1 MADTVDNILKRTLE
15 GLGVPCERLKFS
27 GAADTFIVFQLV
39 LGQEV
44 DYSDDDTDKTEYIYQ
59 IHIYSKGDYI
69 DLLKRAKAALKSAGF
84 YNIVINPEIY
94 EKDTGYYH
102 LPMEATYLE
111 V

>member
-1 MADTVDNILKRTLE
+1 MTVNSILRTTLE
-15 GLGVPCERLKFS
+15 SLGVPVARLLYD
-27 GAADTFIVFQLV
+27 GQANTYIVFQIV
-39 LGQEV
+39 TGQEV
-44 DYSDDDTDKTEYIYQ
+44 GYSDDDTDKTEYIYQ

-102 LPMEATYLE
+102 LPMEVTYLE

>member
-1 MADTVDNILKRTLE
+1 MTVDNILRTALE
-15 GLGVPCERLKFS
+15 ALGVPVARLSYDEK
-27 GAADTFIVFQLV
+27 ANTYIVFQIII
-39 LGQEV
+39 GQEV
-44 DYSDDDTDKTEYIYQ
+44 GYLDDDTDKTEYIYQ

>member
-1 MADTVDNILKRTLE
+1 MTVDNILRTALE
-15 GLGVPCERLKFS
+15 ALGVPVARLLYE
-27 GAADTFIVFQLV
+27 GQANTYIVFQIA

-44 DYSDDDTDKTEYIYQ
+44 GYSDDDTDKTEYIYQ

-94 EKDTGYYH
+94 EKDTGFYH